1 MRFKN
6 QSLLILLLIFVNL
19 MAHFMPFERASISP
33 DDYYFMQWLKV
44 LKPVNLLDYFAIWPA
59 RPLCLAYLEMQRGI
73 ILNNPFATVTFIFLV
88 SVSVLVLIFF
98 ILKELFNDLSLAFL
112 GTLIF
117 SLLPNIIEIYHTPIY
132 GITSN
137 TAIGFYLAGLL
148 FYIYFVKGGKNIYLL
163 LSLFFYSLGVFS
175 YEVGFF
181 LPVILLAYNFLYS
194 VKKSKWWYL
203 LSFAIPALG
212 YLTFRAVSNYSFGNL
227 IMINSGKLSVSISPF
242 IDLFH
247 HFLGRY
253 ALRLTLY
260 GIYKFFTI
268 EPILLIFII
277 FFDFILLLILAR
289 ILKKIELG
297 KVDVRPLVSSIII
310 FAAFL
315 IPILLYGSGISGRHL
330 VLPAFGFAIFA
341 VCTLQ
346 RLDKNWRVFFLS
358 LISVALIVCQGNSWV
373 QVIACRINGSVNE
386 TIKEMKAELAKA
398 ESVIIDTKSF
408 ADNIDFTWVKRDF
421 NTLNTYYGAQAFE
434 KRGLENMVRLA
445 INDNDKPVYI
455 TTERPRF
462 ISDDLIQIQEA
473 SVTTYRHVLKE
484 NITVPKRGTII
495 IDFKTVY
502 GDGFNNGIRKRSPRI

>member
-6 QSLLILLLIFVNL
+6 QLLLILLLVFVNL
-19 MAHFMPFERASISP
+19 IAHFVPFERASLSP
-33 DDYYFMQWLKV
+33 DDYFFIQWLKV
-44 LKPVNLLDYFAIWPA
+44 LKPTNLLDYFAIWPA
-59 RPLCLAYLEMQRGI
+59 RPLCLAYLDMQHKI
-73 ILNNPFATVTFIFLV
+73 IQDNPLAIVTFIFLV
-88 SVSVLVLIFF
+88 SVFVLILIFF
-98 ILKELFNDLSLAFL
+98 ILKELFDNVSLAFL

-137 TAIGFYLAGLL
+137 TAIGFYLSSLP
-148 FYIYFVKGGKNIYLL
+148 FYIYFVKGGKNIYLF

-181 LPVILLAYNFLYS
+181 LPIILLAYSLLYS

-203 LSFAIPALG
+203 FFFVIPALS
-212 YLTFRAVSNYSFGNL
+212 YLIFRAISNSSFGNL
-227 IMINSGKLSVSISPF
+227 ITASSGKIIVSISPF

-253 ALRLTLY
+253 ALRLMLY

-268 EPILLIFII
+268 DPILLVPII
-277 FFDFILLLILAR
+277 SLDFILLLILAS
-289 ILKKIELG
+289 IFKKIELG
-297 KVDVRPLVSSIII
+297 KVDVRPLISSVII
-310 FAAFL
+310 FVAFL
-315 IPILLYGSGISGRHL
+315 IPILLYGSGIAGRHL

-341 VCTLQ
+341 VCVLQ
-346 RLDKNWRVFFLS
+346 RLGKNWRIIFLS
-358 LISVALIVCQGNSWV
+358 LTLLALVICQGNSWA

-386 TIKEMKAELAKA
+386 TIKEMKAELTKA

-408 ADNIDFTWVKRDF
+408 ADNIDFTWVKRNF
-421 NTLNTYYGAQAFE
+421 NTLNTYYGAQVFE

-445 INDNDKPVYI
+445 INDNNKPVYI

-462 ISDDLIQIQEA
+462 ISDDLIEIQEA
-473 SVTTYRHVLKE
+473 SVTAYRHVLKK
-484 NITVPKRGTII
+484 NITLPKRGAVI
-495 IDFKTVY
+495 IDYKRVY
-502 GDGFNNGIRKRSPRI
+502 GEDFNNGIRKRRNI